1 MIWVLILILII
12 ILLWKIVQIPSL
24 SVATDKSQYD
34 RFEEVQITG
43 SLLDQNGDPMDGK
56 TVSIAI
62 VPPSGDAY
70 NLPDVVTGVDGSFG
84 NSWEI
89 PDTAVGGVYEVQAA
103 STGTTA
109 IATFTQS
116 KVMVETLRRQASV
129 T

>member
-1 MIWVLILILII
+1 MLWIILILIAVI

-34 RFEEVQITG
+34 RFETVHITG
-43 SLLDQNGDPMDGK
+43 GLLDQNGDPMEGK

-70 NLPDVVTGVDGSFG
+70 NLPDVVTQADGTFE
-84 NSWEI
+84 NSWEV
-89 PDTAVGGVYEVQAA
+89 PDDAVGGVYEVQAA
-103 STGTTA
+103 STGATA

-116 KVMVETLRRQASV
+116 KRQTV
-129 T
+129 TKWTP

>member
-1 MIWVLILILII
+1 MLWIIILIIIVI
-12 ILLWKIVQIPSL
+12 ILLWKYVQIPSL

-34 RFEEVQITG
+34 RFETVQISGT
-43 SLLDQNGDPMDGK
+43 LLDQNGDPMEGK
-56 TVSIAI
+56 TVSIAV

-70 NLPDVVTGVDGSFG
+70 NLADVITGVDGSFS

-116 KVMVETLRRQASV
+116 KKLTV
-129 T
+129 TC